1 MKKNPTPDTGNDET
15 PPHGITRPSPA
26 DLARAYLVRSEMLTD
41 DPADRSAL
49 ATLTLV
55 MDSLDLIVRCWLS
68 GDGGTIDQVVE
79 ASGDLFGWRTCPS
92 CHEATHPDEWDAR
105 GFCVGC
111 RPCARCGETGRTLD
125 EESTCA
131 DCLGLYPEEM
141 GEDDQDRDAYGA
153 PYGGRGDLI
162 QEPTDVLDALYDL
175 AEWLGG
181 DDPEVP
187 SFRDAL
193 VRWHHDDEP
202 MRVRFGIVPQDYDG
216 DTADLD
222 GDLSVFYWL
231 TRTEA
236 ACLLPGGDDQHDE
249 WVVVDCVTPHP
260 CRHGHREC
268 AVLPGGLCW
277 QGARHDLDDL
287 GNPFGGALDR

>member
-15 PPHGITRPSPA
+15 PPHGITRPSPD

-55 MDSLDLIVRCWLS
+55 IDSLDLIVRCWLS

-105 GFCVGC
+105 GFCADCYASGDVEC
-111 RPCARCGETGRTLD
+111 SRCGETGRLLD

-141 GEDDQDRDAYGA
+141 GDDDQDRDAYGA
-153 PYGGRGDLI
+153 PYGGRDDL
-162 QEPTDVLDALYDL
+162 DVPAL
-175 AEWLGG
+175 
-181 DDPEVP
+181 
-187 SFRDAL
+187 RDAL
-193 VRWHHDDEP
+193 VRWHDDDEP
-202 MRVRFGIVPQDYDG
+202 LRVRFGIIPDGYHG
-216 DTADLD
+216 DTADLV

-249 WVVVDCVTPHP
+249 WVVVDCETPEP
-260 CRHGHREC
+260 CRHGHHEC
-268 AVLPGGLCW
+268 AVIAGGLCW
-277 QGARHDLDDL
+277 NGARDDLDDL